1 MFVSLTTTFLQY
13 LFCNTFKKVFMNLLN
28 LERSLSY
35 LFLKAGAGVKVL
47 RRSSLMFRSLLPLIQ
62 RHLPAAAACFI
73 NFKHL
78 LLLSFI
84 VIDDNWIN
92 IFTSIHAF
100 IGNKHSSRQLGMT
113 PKIQSTNWL
122 FKLARR
128 SNSNL

>member
-1 MFVSLTTTFLQY
+1 MFVSLTTTFLSFSIYFVTY
-13 LFCNTFKKVFMNLLN
+13 LRRFMNLLN

-62 RHLPAAAACFI
+62 RHLSAAAASSI

-84 VIDDNWIN
+84 NWIN

-100 IGNKHSSRQLGMT
+100 IGNKHTSRQLGMT
-113 PKIQSTNWL
+113 PKIQCTNWL